1 MSWSLLVSCEVLF
14 EKRLC
19 FHYFSLFSSFPLS
32 SFLFFFFFPLFLFFI
47 LFPFLRE

>member
-14 EKRLC
+14 EKGC
-19 FHYFSLFSSFPLS
+19 VSITFHYFLLFHFIFS
-32 SFLFFFFFPLFLFFI
+32 FFFFLFLFFI

>member
-1 MSWSLLVSCEVLF
+1 MSWSLFVSCEVLF

-19 FHYFSLFSSFPLS
+19 FHYFVLFSSFPLHL
-32 SFLFFFFFPLFLFFI
+32 FVFFFLFLFFI